1 MSEGRIVEYID
12 QRKIVTA
19 VCLKDKAS
27 KLQLVTSSN
36 HEASISPK
44 RALFVSSI
52 SLPLTRSREELVREL
67 KAIEKKRLEL
77 MERVSVHELWEL
89 THEEN
94 KAFSFADLAE
104 LAFSTQISDDHISAL
119 VRALFADRIYYK
131 LKDDCFVPHTPE
143 KVGQLAKAI
152 EAAEQREREIS
163 QGGWFLKELINGRT
177 PEDPPL
183 REKIVEVLTQLALY
197 GEDAPEVK
205 LGKEMLSRAGIKD
218 IAQAHNLLVTLKV
231 WDEDENLDLHRL
243 HIRTEF
249 TEPVLEEAERIAQG
263 EPDFS
268 GREDLTGLPIF
279 TIDGPF
285 TRDFDDALSL
295 EPIDKG
301 YRLGIHITDVTPFIK
316 PDSPLDSEAFARASS
331 IYLPLTQIPM
341 LPPKLSNN
349 ALSLV
354 KDAERPAVTL
364 FYDVDTNLDLVGY
377 RFSRTVVRVEKQR
390 TYDEVNEMYLED
402 PLLVALYQLTQA
414 LRQKRAMN
422 GAMLIPLP
430 EINFTFDG
438 QSCPRVAL
446 IDQDSP
452 ARVMVSECM
461 ILYNW
466 LAARFAAET
475 GVPIL
480 YRGQEPP
487 QERLS
492 FDGSQYI
499 YYVFQQRRKIRPFSI
514 DTAPQP
520 HSGIGVDAYT
530 NATSPLRRYMD
541 LLVQRQIL
549 SGFTSKKPV
558 YAEPRIKEMGISVQQ
573 TLKDIAL
580 MKRNQIRY
588 WVLRYLAERIGER
601 LPALVFQKLRSKYL
615 VILTDLLFVAELPL
629 VTMRELSPGEQI
641 TVTVKRSDPRADIL
655 ILELAS

>member
-27 KLQLVTSSN
+27 KLQLLTSSN

-52 SLPLTRSREELVREL
+52 SLPLTRSREDLVKEL

-94 KAFSFADLAE
+94 EAFSFADLAE
-104 LAFSTQISDDHISAL
+104 LAFSTQITDDHISAL

-143 KVGQLAKAI
+143 KVEQLTKAI
-152 EAAEQREREIS
+152 EAAEQREQEIS

-177 PEDPPL
+177 PGDPLL
-183 REKIVEVLTQLALY
+183 REHIVKVLTQLALY

-218 IAQAHNLLVTLKV
+218 IAQARNLLVTLKV

-249 TEPVLEEAERIAQG
+249 TESVLEEAERIAQG

-268 GREDLTGLPIF
+268 DREDLTGLPIF
-279 TIDGPF
+279 TIDGSF

-331 IYLPLTQIPM
+331 IYLPLNQIPM

-364 FYDVDTNLDLVGY
+364 FYDVDANLDLVGY

-402 PLLVALYQLTQA
+402 PLLVALYQLSQA

-438 QSCPRVAL
+438 RSCPRVAL
-446 IDQDSP
+446 IDQD
-452 ARVMVSECM
+452 
-461 ILYNW
+461 

-499 YYVFQQRRKIRPFSI
+499 YYVFQQRRKIRPLSI

-558 YAEPRIKEMGISVQQ
+558 YAEPRIKEMGIAVQQ
-573 TLKDIAL
+573 TLKDIAV

-601 LPALVFQKLRSKYL
+601 FPALVFQKLRSKYL
-615 VILTDLLFVAELPL
+615 VILMDLLFVAELPL
-629 VTMRELSPGEQI
+629 VSMRELSPGEQI
-641 TVTVKRSDPRADIL
+641 TVIVKRSDPRADIL

>member
-1 MSEGRIVEYID
+1 MSEGKIIEYID
-12 QRKIVTA
+12 QRKIITA

-44 RALFVSSI
+44 RALLVSSI
-52 SLPLTRSREELVREL
+52 SLPLTSSREELVREL

-77 MERVSVHELWEL
+77 MEKLSVHELWEL
-89 THEEN
+89 THEEHE
-94 KAFSFADLAE
+94 AFSFAGLAE
-104 LAFSTQISDDHISAL
+104 LAFSTQITDDHLSAL
-119 VRALFADRIYYK
+119 VRALFADKVYFK
-131 LKDDCFVPHTPE
+131 LKDNCFIPHSPE
-143 KVGQLAKAI
+143 KVEELTKAI
-152 EAAEQREREIS
+152 EAAEQREQEIS
-163 QGGWFLKELINGRT
+163 QGGWFLKELINGRI

-183 REKIVEVLTQLALY
+183 RERIVDVLTQFALY
-197 GEDAPEVK
+197 GEDAPDVK

-218 IAQAHNLLVTLKV
+218 IAQARKLLVTLKV

-249 TEPVLEEAERIAQG
+249 TEPVLEEAERITQD

-268 GREDLTGLPIF
+268 GRENLTGLPVF
-279 TIDGPF
+279 TVDGPF

-295 EPIDKG
+295 EPIDRG
-301 YRLGIHITDVTPFIK
+301 YRLGIHITDITPFIE
-316 PDSPLDSEAFARASS
+316 PDSPLDREAFARASS
-331 IYLPLTQIPM
+331 IYLPATQIPM
-341 LPPKLSNN
+341 LPPRLSNN

-364 FYDVDTNLDLVGY
+364 FCDFDTNLDLVSH
-377 RFSRTVVRVEKQR
+377 RFSLTVVKVEKQR
-390 TYDEVNEMYLED
+390 TYDEVNEMYLEN
-402 PLLVALYQLTQA
+402 PLLVALYQITQA
-414 LRQKRAMN
+414 LRQKRATN

-430 EINFTFDG
+430 EIHFSFDD
-438 QSCPRVAL
+438 QSRPRVSL
-446 IDQDSP
+446 IDQDTP
-452 ARVMVSECM
+452 ARVMVSESM

-466 LAARFAAET
+466 LTARFAAEA
-475 GVPIL
+475 GVPIP

-492 FDGSQYI
+492 FDGSHYI
-499 YYVFQQRRKIRPFSI
+499 YYVFQQRRKIRPLTI

-549 SGFTSKKPV
+549 SGLKGKKPA
-558 YAEPRIKEMGISVQQ
+558 YTEPRMKEMGISVQQ
-573 TLKDIAL
+573 TLKDIEV

-588 WVLRYLAERIGER
+588 WALRHLAERINER
-601 LPALVFQKLRSKYL
+601 LAALVFQKLRSKYL
-615 VILTDLLFVAELPL
+615 VILTDLLFIAELPL
-629 VTMRELSPGEQI
+629 TSMRELSPGEHI
-641 TVTVKRSDPRADIL
+641 TVTIKKSDPRADIL
-655 ILELAS
+655 ILDLAS